1 MTEVHTSAVEI
12 RETVINLRK
21 EMGDCQIP
29 ENISKRATELA
40 ALETLFLK
48 IQ

>member
-1 MTEVHTSAVEI
+1 MTEAHTSAVEI
-12 RETVINLRK
+12 RETVTNLRK

-29 ENISKRATELA
+29 ANITKRAKELV
-40 ALETLFLK
+40 TLHDLFNK